1 MDGSGL
7 QPPTD
12 AGQAARP
19 PCDFRD
25 PNDSHVTRES
35 GLGASLLEMQLLR
48 QKDSLSELRHDHVDD
63 GDDGDNG
70 PH

>member
-1 MDGSGL
+1 M
-7 QPPTD
+7 
-12 AGQAARP
+12 
-19 PCDFRD
+19 
-25 PNDSHVTRES
+25 TRES

-63 GDDGDNG
+63 GDDGDSG